1 MVDLQFNLNAN
12 SPEEKSLEKV
22 RSLAGELA
30 NLIKQSNEFQ
40 ELLRLARL
48 INLDP
53 EVNQLIQE
61 IRTKESAYGEDG
73 NGRSIEELK
82 KQLEAL
88 PAYAA
93 YVKVEIAARDLFK
106 SVDQVISAGACLDFA
121 INARQSSCSCGG

>member
-1 MVDLQFNLNAN
+1 MDLQFSLNAN

-22 RSLAGELA
+22 RSLAAELA
-30 NLIKQSNEFQ
+30 NLIKQSDEFQ
-40 ELLRLARL
+40 ELIRLARL

-61 IRTKESAYGEDG
+61 IRAKESAYGEDE
-73 NGRSIEELK
+73 NGSSIEELK
-82 KQLEAL
+82 TQLEGL

-93 YVKVEIAARDLFK
+93 YLKVEIAARDLFK
-106 SVDQVISAGACLDFA
+106 SVDQVISAGAGLNFA